1 MTEMEYRKHEGI
13 SRSELWRLNPDNG
26 GTPEKFKWLREHP
39 EPATPAL
46 IFGQVVHKLLLEPDS
61 FGEEFAV
68 APAVDRRTKDGK
80 AAYAE
85 FLAELNGR
93 QEIKLED
100 LEKATAMVEV
110 LHNTPF
116 VTVLMAGA
124 EREKPL
130 FWQDADTGEACKV
143 RLDALTE
150 IGGQPIIID
159 YKSAA
164 DASADGFLRHA
175 LKYGYDFQGGM
186 YSEAV
191 RIQTG
196 KEPRFVFIV
205 QEKEAPYSV
214 NILEADAQFI
224 LRGTDKFREL
234 LGIYHECKQTGN
246 WYGLMGPEP
255 VITSLMLPAWAGGDK
270 N

>member
-1 MTEMEYRKHEGI
+1 MTEREYRNHEGI

-26 GTPEKFKWLREHP
+26 GTPEKFKWAQEHP

-46 IFGQVVHKLLLEPDS
+46 IFGQVVHKLLLEPDT
-61 FGEEFAV
+61 FFEEFAV

-85 FLAELNGR
+85 FLAGLNDR

-100 LEKATAMVEV
+100 MAKAMDMVKV
-110 LHNTPF
+110 LRETPF
-116 VTVLMAGA
+116 VSALLDGA
-124 EREKPL
+124 ETEKPL
-130 FWQDADTGEACKV
+130 FWTDEYTGEACKV

-150 IGGQPIIID
+150 IGGRPVIID
-159 YKSAA
+159 YKTAA

-175 LKYGYDFQGGM
+175 LKYGYDFQAGM
-186 YSEAV
+186 YTEPY
-191 RIQTG
+191 RLLDLD
-196 KEPRFVFIV
+196 PRFVFIV

-214 NILEADAQFI
+214 NVLEADSQFI

-234 LGIYHECKQTGN
+234 LGIYHECNLTGN
-246 WYGLMGPEP
+246 WYGLMGPDP
-255 VITSLMLPAWAGGDK
+255 VISTLMLPAWAGGDK

>member
-1 MTEMEYRKHEGI
+1 MTEKEYRQAEGI

-26 GTPEKFKWLREHP
+26 GTPEKFKWAQEHP
-39 EPATPAL
+39 VEPTPAL
-46 IFGQVVHKLLLEPDS
+46 IFGRLVHTLFLTPELLND
-61 FGEEFAV
+61 EFAI
-68 APAVDRRTKDGK
+68 APSVDRRTKAGRE
-80 AAYAE
+80 AYAM
-85 FLAELNGR
+85 FLEELNDR
-93 QEIKLED
+93 QEIRMED
-100 LEKATAMVEV
+100 LDRAAEMIDV
-110 LHNTPF
+110 LRNTPF
-116 VTVLMAGA
+116 VTALMAGA
-124 EREKPL
+124 KREKPL
-130 FWQDADTGEACKV
+130 FWTDADTGEACKV

-150 IGGQPIIID
+150 IGDRPIIID

-175 LKYGYDFQGGM
+175 LKYGYDFQSGM

-191 RIQTG
+191 RVLMG
-196 KEPRFVFIV
+196 KDPRFVFIV

-234 LGIYHECKQTGN
+234 LGIYHECKLTGN
-246 WYGLMGPEP
+246 WYGLMGPDP
-255 VITSLMLPAWAGGDK
+255 VITSLILPAWAGGDK